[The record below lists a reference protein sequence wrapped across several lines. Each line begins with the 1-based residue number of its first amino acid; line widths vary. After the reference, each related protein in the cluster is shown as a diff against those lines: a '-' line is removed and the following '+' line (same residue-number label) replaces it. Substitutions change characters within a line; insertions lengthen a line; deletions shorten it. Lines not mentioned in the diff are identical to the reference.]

1 MSDSDTPNK
10 EPLPESSQW
19 TDESAEHNPD
29 EQENPESQTLLNLF
43 RISDRKEDEPQPDV
57 EIDQTVESDSTINIE
72 AENRHPESL
81 PTLAESRNKEPLPES
96 SQWRDESAEHNPDEQ
111 ENPESQTLI
120 NLFQISDRNEGEPQ
134 PELEIDQTVES
145 DSTINIEAENRHP
158 ESLPTLA
165 ESRNKDADWFA
176 LAQKMR
182 QRNRRLLEQIAQLQ
196 NALTEKQDALNAEML
211 RSQEQ
216 DSLIVRQ
223 GEELNTLQEQLTR
236 LFHTLESSHQAA
248 QRQQIL
254 IETLSDQLQS
264 SQERV
269 AQLERECAL
278 TQQRYNEQS
287 HQLLQSAN
295 TCREL
300 KTRLHRQ
307 QQQTLQFKVALEKC
321 LEMPNRQV
329 GEPQPTRPKRD
340 TSGVV
345 PKAQPIQPWSAQQ
358 DFLEEQ
364 SYTNTD
370 PLWNRPLQLDSL
382 LVTSASDTEE
392 FTEPREYH
400 PSTSPIDSTIT
411 PIPESTAAELEAERQ
426 LLAEMNSLAQASG
439 LSELAYDLVQ
449 EQSHWLLEAGTDPET
464 VDESGVSSKE
474 TSEAELAEDE
484 WDDENEVSLPQPNW
498 PSPVVYP
505 LRRPKKIK
513 SLASIELP
521 SFPRYRPV

>member
-10 EPLPESSQW
+10 EPLPESSEW
-19 TDESAEHNPD
+19 TDESAEPNPD
-29 EQENPESQTLLNLF
+29 EQENPASQTLINLF
-43 RISDRKEDEPQPDV
+43 QIADMNEDEPQPDV
-57 EIDQTVESDSTINIE
+57 EIDQTVESDSTLNVE
-72 AENRHPESL
+72 AETSY
-81 PTLAESRNKEPLPES
+81 
-96 SQWRDESAEHNPDEQ
+96 
-111 ENPESQTLI
+111 
-120 NLFQISDRNEGEPQ
+120 
-134 PELEIDQTVES
+134 
-145 DSTINIEAENRHP
+145 P

-196 NALTEKQDALNAEML
+196 NALSEKQDALNAEMV

-248 QRQQIL
+248 TRQQIL
-254 IETLSDQLQS
+254 IETLSEQLQS

-278 TQQRYNEQS
+278 TQQRNNEQS
-287 HQLLQSAN
+287 HQLVQSAN

-321 LEMPNRQV
+321 LEMPNRQIS
-329 GEPQPTRPKRD
+329 EAQPSRPKRD
-340 TSGVV
+340 AGGVV

-358 DFLEEQ
+358 DFLADESSMDTE
-364 SYTNTD
+364 

-382 LVTSASDTEE
+382 LAMSASDEDV
-392 FTEPREYH
+392 TEPSESY
-400 PSTSPIDSTIT
+400 PSTTPTDSTVT
-411 PIPESTAAELEAERQ
+411 PISGSTAAELEAERQ

-439 LSELAYDLVQ
+439 LSEVAYDLTQ
-449 EQSHWLLEAGTDPET
+449 EPNPWMLEAGRDAET
-464 VDESGVSSKE
+464 VDESELSSAE
-474 TSEAELAEDE
+474 TEATEDE
-484 WDDENEVSLPQPNW
+484 WNEENEVTLPQPNW

-513 SLASIELP
+513 SLSSIELP

>member
-10 EPLPESSQW
+10 EPLPESSEW
-19 TDESAEHNPD
+19 TDESAEPNPD
-29 EQENPESQTLLNLF
+29 EQENPASQTLINLF
-43 RISDRKEDEPQPDV
+43 QIADMNEDEPQPDV
-57 EIDQTVESDSTINIE
+57 EIDQTVESDSTLNVE
-72 AENRHPESL
+72 AETSY
-81 PTLAESRNKEPLPES
+81 
-96 SQWRDESAEHNPDEQ
+96 
-111 ENPESQTLI
+111 
-120 NLFQISDRNEGEPQ
+120 
-134 PELEIDQTVES
+134 
-145 DSTINIEAENRHP
+145 P

-196 NALTEKQDALNAEML
+196 NALSEKQDALNAEMV

-248 QRQQIL
+248 TRQQIL
-254 IETLSDQLQS
+254 IETLSEQLQS

-278 TQQRYNEQS
+278 TQQRNNEQS
-287 HQLLQSAN
+287 HQLVQSAN

-321 LEMPNRQV
+321 LEMPNRQIS
-329 GEPQPTRPKRD
+329 EAQPSRPKRD
-340 TSGVV
+340 AGGVV

-358 DFLEEQ
+358 DFLADESSMDTE
-364 SYTNTD
+364 

-382 LVTSASDTEE
+382 LATSASDEDV
-392 FTEPREYH
+392 TEPSESY
-400 PSTSPIDSTIT
+400 PSTTPTDSTVT
-411 PIPESTAAELEAERQ
+411 PISGSTAAELEAERQ

-439 LSELAYDLVQ
+439 LSEVAYDLTQ
-449 EQSHWLLEAGTDPET
+449 EPNPWMLEAGRDAET
-464 VDESGVSSKE
+464 VDESELSSAE
-474 TSEAELAEDE
+474 TEATEDE
-484 WDDENEVSLPQPNW
+484 WNEENEVTLPQPNW

-513 SLASIELP
+513 SLSSIELP

>member
-10 EPLPESSQW
+10 EPLPESSEW
-19 TDESAEHNPD
+19 TDESAEHTPD

-43 RISDRKEDEPQPDV
+43 QIADMNEEDESQPDV
-57 EIDQTVESDSTINIE
+57 EIDQTVESDSPLNVE
-72 AENRHPESL
+72 AEP
-81 PTLAESRNKEPLPES
+81 
-96 SQWRDESAEHNPDEQ
+96 
-111 ENPESQTLI
+111 
-120 NLFQISDRNEGEPQ
+120 SD
-134 PELEIDQTVES
+134 
-145 DSTINIEAENRHP
+145 P

-196 NALTEKQDALNAEML
+196 NALSEKQDALNAEMV

-223 GEELNTLQEQLTR
+223 GEELNTLQDQLTR

-248 QRQQIL
+248 TRQQIL
-254 IETLSDQLQS
+254 IETLSEQLQS

-278 TQQRYNEQS
+278 TQQRNNEQS
-287 HQLLQSAN
+287 HQLVQSAN

-329 GEPQPTRPKRD
+329 SEAQPTRPKRD
-340 TSGVV
+340 VGGVV

-358 DFLEEQ
+358 DFLADE
-364 SYTNTD
+364 SSTD
-370 PLWNRPLQLDSL
+370 TEPLWNRPLQLDSL
-382 LVTSASDTEE
+382 LATSTDTEDV
-392 FTEPREYH
+392 TEPTESQS
-400 PSTSPIDSTIT
+400 STTPTDSTVT
-411 PIPESTAAELEAERQ
+411 PISDSTAAELEAERQ

-439 LSELAYDLVQ
+439 LSEVAYDLTQ
-449 EQSHWLLEAGTDPET
+449 EPNPWMLEAGRDAET
-464 VDESGVSSKE
+464 VDESGFSSAE
-474 TSEAELAEDE
+474 TSETEQSEDE
-484 WDDENEVSLPQPNW
+484 WDDENEVTLPQPNW

-513 SLASIELP
+513 SLSSIELP

>member
-10 EPLPESSQW
+10 EPLPESSEW
-19 TDESAEHNPD
+19 TDERAEYDPN

-43 RISDRKEDEPQPDV
+43 EIANMTEEDEPQPDV
-57 EIDQTVESDSTINIE
+57 EIDPTVESDSPPNVE
-72 AENRHPESL
+72 AEPSYPESL
-81 PTLAESRNKEPLPES
+81 PTLAESRS
-96 SQWRDESAEHNPDEQ
+96 
-111 ENPESQTLI
+111 
-120 NLFQISDRNEGEPQ
+120 
-134 PELEIDQTVES
+134 
-145 DSTINIEAENRHP
+145 
-158 ESLPTLA
+158 
-165 ESRNKDADWFA
+165 KDADWFA

-196 NALTEKQDALNAEML
+196 GALNEKQDALNAEMV

-216 DSLIVRQ
+216 DHLIVRQ
-223 GEELNTLQEQLTR
+223 GEELNTLQDQLTR

-254 IETLSDQLQS
+254 IETLSEQLQS

-278 TQQRYNEQS
+278 TQQRNNEQS

-329 GEPQPTRPKRD
+329 SEPQTTRPKRD
-340 TSGVV
+340 VGGVV

-358 DFLEEQ
+358 DFLADE
-364 SYTNTD
+364 SSTDTD

-382 LVTSASDTEE
+382 LTTSGSDTEDLSE
-392 FTEPREYH
+392 PTESQS
-400 PSTSPIDSTIT
+400 STTPIDSTVT
-411 PIPESTAAELEAERQ
+411 SIPDSTAAELEAERQ

-439 LSELAYDLVQ
+439 LSEVTSDLTQ
-449 EQSHWLLEAGTDPET
+449 EPNPWMLEAGTDAET
-464 VDESGVSSKE
+464 VDASGLSSAE
-474 TSEAELAEDE
+474 TSETEPSEDE
-484 WDDENEVSLPQPNW
+484 WDEENEVTLPQPNW

-513 SLASIELP
+513 SLSSIELP

>member
-10 EPLPESSQW
+10 EPLPESSEW
-19 TDESAEHNPD
+19 TDERAEPNPD
-29 EQENPESQTLLNLF
+29 EQNNPASETLLNLF
-43 RISDRKEDEPQPDV
+43 EIGDMTEEDEPQPDV
-57 EIDQTVESDSTINIE
+57 EIDQTVESDSTLNVE
-72 AENRHPESL
+72 AEPSY
-81 PTLAESRNKEPLPES
+81 
-96 SQWRDESAEHNPDEQ
+96 
-111 ENPESQTLI
+111 
-120 NLFQISDRNEGEPQ
+120 
-134 PELEIDQTVES
+134 
-145 DSTINIEAENRHP
+145 P

-196 NALTEKQDALNAEML
+196 GALNEKQDALNAEML

-248 QRQQIL
+248 TRQQIL
-254 IETLSDQLQS
+254 IETLSEQLQS

-278 TQQRYNEQS
+278 TQQRNNEQS

-295 TCREL
+295 TCRKL

-329 GEPQPTRPKRD
+329 GEAQPTRPKRD
-340 TSGVV
+340 VGGVV

-358 DFLEEQ
+358 DFLVDE
-364 SYTNTD
+364 SSTD
-370 PLWNRPLQLDSL
+370 TEPLWNRPLQLDSL
-382 LVTSASDTEE
+382 LTTSASDTEDV
-392 FTEPREYH
+392 TEPSQSH
-400 PSTSPIDSTIT
+400 PSTTPIDSTVT
-411 PIPESTAAELEAERQ
+411 PISDSTAAELEAERQ

-439 LSELAYDLVQ
+439 LSEIAYDLVQ
-449 EQSHWLLEAGTDPET
+449 EPNPWMLEPGKDAET
-464 VDESGVSSKE
+464 GDESELSSAE
-474 TSEAELAEDE
+474 TEATEDE
-484 WDDENEVSLPQPNW
+484 WDEENEVTLPQPNW

-513 SLASIELP
+513 SLSSIELP

>member
-10 EPLPESSQW
+10 EPLPESSEW
-19 TDESAEHNPD
+19 TDESAEHTPD
-29 EQENPESQTLLNLF
+29 EPENPESQTLLNLF
-43 RISDRKEDEPQPDV
+43 QIADMNEEDESQPDV
-57 EIDQTVESDSTINIE
+57 EIDQTVESDSTLNVE
-72 AENRHPESL
+72 AEP
-81 PTLAESRNKEPLPES
+81 
-96 SQWRDESAEHNPDEQ
+96 
-111 ENPESQTLI
+111 
-120 NLFQISDRNEGEPQ
+120 SD
-134 PELEIDQTVES
+134 
-145 DSTINIEAENRHP
+145 P

-196 NALTEKQDALNAEML
+196 NALSEKQDALNAEML

-223 GEELNTLQEQLTR
+223 GEELNTLQDQLTR

-248 QRQQIL
+248 TRQQIL
-254 IETLSDQLQS
+254 IETLSEQLQS

-278 TQQRYNEQS
+278 TQQRNNEQS
-287 HQLLQSAN
+287 HQLVQSAN

-329 GEPQPTRPKRD
+329 SEAQPTRPKRD
-340 TSGVV
+340 VGGVV

-358 DFLEEQ
+358 DFLADE
-364 SYTNTD
+364 SSTD
-370 PLWNRPLQLDSL
+370 TEPLWNRPLQLDSL
-382 LVTSASDTEE
+382 LATSTDTEDV
-392 FTEPREYH
+392 TEPTESQS
-400 PSTSPIDSTIT
+400 STTPTDSTVT
-411 PIPESTAAELEAERQ
+411 PISDSTAAELEAERQ

-439 LSELAYDLVQ
+439 LSEVAYDLTQ
-449 EQSHWLLEAGTDPET
+449 EPNPWMLEPGRDAEMG
-464 VDESGVSSKE
+464 DESELSSAE
-474 TSEAELAEDE
+474 TEATEDE
-484 WDDENEVSLPQPNW
+484 WDEENEVTLPQPNW

-513 SLASIELP
+513 SLSSIELP

>member
-10 EPLPESSQW
+10 EPLPESSEW
-19 TDESAEHNPD
+19 TDESAEPNPD
-29 EQENPESQTLLNLF
+29 QQENPASETLINLF
-43 RISDRKEDEPQPDV
+43 QISNRNEDEPQPKV
-57 EIDQTVESDSTINIE
+57 EIDQTVESDSTLNVE
-72 AENRHPESL
+72 AETSYPESL
-81 PTLAESRNKEPLPES
+81 PTLAES
-96 SQWRDESAEHNPDEQ
+96 
-111 ENPESQTLI
+111 
-120 NLFQISDRNEGEPQ
+120 G
-134 PELEIDQTVES
+134 
-145 DSTINIEAENRHP
+145 
-158 ESLPTLA
+158 
-165 ESRNKDADWFA
+165 NKDADWFA

-196 NALTEKQDALNAEML
+196 NALSEKQDALNAEMVRL
-211 RSQEQ
+211 QEQ

-248 QRQQIL
+248 TRQQIL
-254 IETLSDQLQS
+254 IETLSEQLQS

-278 TQQRYNEQS
+278 TQQRNNEQS
-287 HQLLQSAN
+287 HHLVQSAN

-321 LEMPNRQV
+321 LEMPNRQL
-329 GEPQPTRPKRD
+329 GEAQPTRPKRD
-340 TSGVV
+340 VGGVV

-358 DFLEEQ
+358 DFLADE
-364 SYTNTD
+364 SSTD
-370 PLWNRPLQLDSL
+370 TEPLWNRPLQLDSL
-382 LVTSASDTEE
+382 LATSASDIEDV
-392 FTEPREYH
+392 TEPSESQ
-400 PSTSPIDSTIT
+400 PSTTPIDSTLT
-411 PIPESTAAELEAERQ
+411 PIPDSTAAELEAERQ

-439 LSELAYDLVQ
+439 LSEVAYDLTQ
-449 EQSHWLLEAGTDPET
+449 EPNPWMLEAGTDAET
-464 VDESGVSSKE
+464 VDESGLSSAE
-474 TSEAELAEDE
+474 TSETEQSEDE
-484 WDDENEVSLPQPNW
+484 WDQENEVTLPQPNW

-513 SLASIELP
+513 SLSSIELP

>member
-10 EPLPESSQW
+10 EPLPESSEW
-19 TDESAEHNPD
+19 TEESAEPNPD
-29 EQENPESQTLLNLF
+29 EQENPESEKLINLF
-43 RISDRKEDEPQPDV
+43 GISNRTEDEPQPDV
-57 EIDQTVESDSTINIE
+57 EIDPTVESDSTFNVE
-72 AENRHPESL
+72 VQPSPPESL
-81 PTLAESRNKEPLPES
+81 PLLEP
-96 SQWRDESAEHNPDEQ
+96 
-111 ENPESQTLI
+111 
-120 NLFQISDRNEGEPQ
+120 
-134 PELEIDQTVES
+134 
-145 DSTINIEAENRHP
+145 
-158 ESLPTLA
+158 
-165 ESRNKDADWFA
+165 SRNKDADWFA

-196 NALTEKQDALNAEML
+196 GALNEKQDALNAEMV

-216 DSLIVRQ
+216 DNLIVRQ
-223 GEELNTLQEQLTR
+223 SEELTTLQDQLTR

-254 IETLSDQLQS
+254 IETLSEQLQS

-278 TQQRYNEQS
+278 TQQRNNEQS

-321 LEMPNRQV
+321 LEMPNRQTS
-329 GEPQPTRPKRD
+329 EAQPSRPKRD
-340 TSGVV
+340 VSGVV

-358 DFLEEQ
+358 DFLADD
-364 SYTNTD
+364 SATD
-370 PLWNRPLQLDSL
+370 TEPLWNRPLPLDSL
-382 LVTSASDTEE
+382 LATSTSDTEDL
-392 FTEPREYH
+392 TESPESQS
-400 PSTSPIDSTIT
+400 PTTPIDSTVT
-411 PIPESTAAELEAERQ
+411 PLPDSTAAELEAERQ

-439 LSELAYDLVQ
+439 LSEVTYDLQ
-449 EQSHWLLEAGTDPET
+449 EQNPWMIAETDAET
-464 VDESGVSSKE
+464 VEESQPSSAE
-474 TSEAELAEDE
+474 TSETEQSEEE
-484 WDDENEVSLPQPNW
+484 WDDETEVTLPQPNW

-513 SLASIELP
+513 SLSSIELP

>member
-10 EPLPESSQW
+10 EPLPESSEW
-19 TDESAEHNPD
+19 TDESAEPNPD
-29 EQENPESQTLLNLF
+29 EQENPASQTLINLF
-43 RISDRKEDEPQPDV
+43 QIADMNEDEPQPDV
-57 EIDQTVESDSTINIE
+57 EIDQTVESDSTLNVE
-72 AENRHPESL
+72 AETSY
-81 PTLAESRNKEPLPES
+81 
-96 SQWRDESAEHNPDEQ
+96 
-111 ENPESQTLI
+111 
-120 NLFQISDRNEGEPQ
+120 
-134 PELEIDQTVES
+134 
-145 DSTINIEAENRHP
+145 P

-196 NALTEKQDALNAEML
+196 NALSEKQDALNAEMV

-248 QRQQIL
+248 TRQQIL
-254 IETLSDQLQS
+254 IETLSEQLQS

-278 TQQRYNEQS
+278 TQQRNNEQS
-287 HQLLQSAN
+287 HQLVQSAN

-321 LEMPNRQV
+321 LEMPNRQIS
-329 GEPQPTRPKRD
+329 EAQPSRPKRD
-340 TSGVV
+340 AGGVV

-358 DFLEEQ
+358 DFLADESSMDTE
-364 SYTNTD
+364 

-382 LVTSASDTEE
+382 LATSTDTEDV
-392 FTEPREYH
+392 TEPPESH
-400 PSTSPIDSTIT
+400 PSTTPIDSTVT
-411 PIPESTAAELEAERQ
+411 PISGSTAAELEAERQ

-439 LSELAYDLVQ
+439 LSEVAYDLTQ
-449 EQSHWLLEAGTDPET
+449 EPNPWMLEAGRDAET
-464 VDESGVSSKE
+464 VDESELSSAE
-474 TSEAELAEDE
+474 TSETEQSEDE
-484 WDDENEVSLPQPNW
+484 WDEENEVTLPQPNW

-513 SLASIELP
+513 SLSSIELP

>member
-10 EPLPESSQW
+10 EPLPESSEW
-19 TDESAEHNPD
+19 TDESAEYNPD
-29 EQENPESQTLLNLF
+29 EPENPESQTLLNLF
-43 RISDRKEDEPQPDV
+43 QIADMNEDEPQPDV
-57 EIDQTVESDSTINIE
+57 EIDQTVESDSPLNVE
-72 AENRHPESL
+72 AQPSYPESL
-81 PTLAESRNKEPLPES
+81 PTLAESRS
-96 SQWRDESAEHNPDEQ
+96 
-111 ENPESQTLI
+111 
-120 NLFQISDRNEGEPQ
+120 
-134 PELEIDQTVES
+134 
-145 DSTINIEAENRHP
+145 
-158 ESLPTLA
+158 
-165 ESRNKDADWFA
+165 KDADWFA

-196 NALTEKQDALNAEML
+196 NALSEKQDALNAEMV

-223 GEELNTLQEQLTR
+223 GEELNTLQDQLTR

-248 QRQQIL
+248 TRQQIL
-254 IETLSDQLQS
+254 IETLSEQLQS

-278 TQQRYNEQS
+278 TQQRNNEQS

-329 GEPQPTRPKRD
+329 SEAQPTRPKRD
-340 TSGVV
+340 VDGVV

-358 DFLEEQ
+358 DFLVDE
-364 SYTNTD
+364 SSTD
-370 PLWNRPLQLDSL
+370 TEPLWNRSLQLDSL
-382 LVTSASDTEE
+382 LATSTSDTEDI
-392 FTEPREYH
+392 TEPSESH
-400 PSTSPIDSTIT
+400 PSTTPIDSTVT
-411 PIPESTAAELEAERQ
+411 PISDSTAAELEAERQ

-439 LSELAYDLVQ
+439 LSEVAYDLTQ
-449 EQSHWLLEAGTDPET
+449 EPNPWMLEAGTDAET
-464 VDESGVSSKE
+464 VDESGLSSAE
-474 TSEAELAEDE
+474 TSETEPIEDE
-484 WDDENEVSLPQPNW
+484 WDEENEVTLPQPNW

-513 SLASIELP
+513 SLSSIELP

>member
-10 EPLPESSQW
+10 EPLPESSEW
-19 TDESAEHNPD
+19 TDESAEHTPD
-29 EQENPESQTLLNLF
+29 EPENPESQTLLNLF
-43 RISDRKEDEPQPDV
+43 QIADMNEDEPQPDV
-57 EIDQTVESDSTINIE
+57 DIDQTVELDSPLNVE
-72 AENRHPESL
+72 AEPSDPESL
-81 PTLAESRNKEPLPES
+81 PTLAESRNK
-96 SQWRDESAEHNPDEQ
+96 DN
-111 ENPESQTLI
+111 
-120 NLFQISDRNEGEPQ
+120 
-134 PELEIDQTVES
+134 V
-145 DSTINIEAENRHP
+145 EAEPSDP

-196 NALTEKQDALNAEML
+196 GALNEKQDALNAEML

-223 GEELNTLQEQLTR
+223 GEELNTLQDQLTR

-248 QRQQIL
+248 TRQQIL
-254 IETLSDQLQS
+254 IETLSEQLQS

-278 TQQRYNEQS
+278 TQQRNNEQS
-287 HQLLQSAN
+287 HQLVQSAN

-329 GEPQPTRPKRD
+329 SEAQPTRPKRD
-340 TSGVV
+340 VGGVV
-345 PKAQPIQPWSAQQ
+345 PKAQPIQPWSTQQ
-358 DFLEEQ
+358 DFLADE
-364 SYTNTD
+364 SSTD
-370 PLWNRPLQLDSL
+370 TEPLWNRPLQLDSL
-382 LVTSASDTEE
+382 LATSTDTEDV
-392 FTEPREYH
+392 TEPTESH
-400 PSTSPIDSTIT
+400 PSTTPIDSIVT
-411 PIPESTAAELEAERQ
+411 PISGSTAAELEAERQ

-439 LSELAYDLVQ
+439 LSEVAYDLTQ
-449 EQSHWLLEAGTDPET
+449 EPNPWMLEPGRDAET
-464 VDESGVSSKE
+464 VDESGFSSAE
-474 TSEAELAEDE
+474 TSETEDE
-484 WDDENEVSLPQPNW
+484 WDEENEVTLPQPNW

-513 SLASIELP
+513 SLSSIELP

>member
-10 EPLPESSQW
+10 EPLPESSEW
-19 TDESAEHNPD
+19 TDESAEPNPD
-29 EQENPESQTLLNLF
+29 EQENPASQTLINLF
-43 RISDRKEDEPQPDV
+43 QIADMNEDEPQPDV
-57 EIDQTVESDSTINIE
+57 EIDQTVESDSTLNVE
-72 AENRHPESL
+72 AETSY
-81 PTLAESRNKEPLPES
+81 
-96 SQWRDESAEHNPDEQ
+96 
-111 ENPESQTLI
+111 
-120 NLFQISDRNEGEPQ
+120 
-134 PELEIDQTVES
+134 
-145 DSTINIEAENRHP
+145 P

-196 NALTEKQDALNAEML
+196 NALSEKQDALNAEMV

-248 QRQQIL
+248 TRQQIL
-254 IETLSDQLQS
+254 IETLSEQLQS

-278 TQQRYNEQS
+278 TQQRNNEQS
-287 HQLLQSAN
+287 HQLVQSAN

-321 LEMPNRQV
+321 LEMPNRQIS
-329 GEPQPTRPKRD
+329 EAQPSRPKRD
-340 TSGVV
+340 AGGVV

-358 DFLEEQ
+358 DFLADESSMDTE
-364 SYTNTD
+364 

-382 LVTSASDTEE
+382 LATSTDIEDV
-392 FTEPREYH
+392 TEPSESY
-400 PSTSPIDSTIT
+400 PSTTPTDSTVT
-411 PIPESTAAELEAERQ
+411 PISGSTAAELEAERQ

-439 LSELAYDLVQ
+439 LSEVAYDLTQ
-449 EQSHWLLEAGTDPET
+449 EPNPWMLEAGTDAET
-464 VDESGVSSKE
+464 VDESGFSSAE
-474 TSEAELAEDE
+474 TSETEQSEDE
-484 WDDENEVSLPQPNW
+484 WNEENEVTLPQPNW

-513 SLASIELP
+513 SLSSIELP

>member
-1 MSDSDTPNK
+1 MSDSDTPNQ
-10 EPLPESSQW
+10 EPLPESSEW
-19 TDESAEHNPD
+19 TEESAEPNPD
-29 EQENPESQTLLNLF
+29 EQENPESEKLITLF
-43 RISDRKEDEPQPDV
+43 GISNRTEDEPQPEV
-57 EIDQTVESDSTINIE
+57 EIDPTVESDSTFNVE
-72 AENRHPESL
+72 VQPSPPESL
-81 PTLAESRNKEPLPES
+81 PLLEP
-96 SQWRDESAEHNPDEQ
+96 
-111 ENPESQTLI
+111 
-120 NLFQISDRNEGEPQ
+120 
-134 PELEIDQTVES
+134 
-145 DSTINIEAENRHP
+145 
-158 ESLPTLA
+158 
-165 ESRNKDADWFA
+165 SRNKDADWFA

-196 NALTEKQDALNAEML
+196 GALNEKQDALNAEMV

-216 DSLIVRQ
+216 DNLIVRQ
-223 GEELNTLQEQLTR
+223 SEELTTLQDQLTR

-254 IETLSDQLQS
+254 IETLSEQLQS

-278 TQQRYNEQS
+278 TQQRNNEQS

-321 LEMPNRQV
+321 LEMPNRQTS
-329 GEPQPTRPKRD
+329 EAQPSRPKRD
-340 TSGVV
+340 VSGVV

-358 DFLEEQ
+358 DFLADD
-364 SYTNTD
+364 STD
-370 PLWNRPLQLDSL
+370 TEPLWNRPLPLDSL
-382 LVTSASDTEE
+382 LATSTSDTEDL
-392 FTEPREYH
+392 TE
-400 PSTSPIDSTIT
+400 STESQSSTTPIDSTVT
-411 PIPESTAAELEAERQ
+411 PLPDSTAAELEAERQ

-439 LSELAYDLVQ
+439 LSEVAYDLQ
-449 EQSHWLLEAGTDPET
+449 EQNPWMLEAGTDAET
-464 VDESGVSSKE
+464 VEESQPSSAE
-474 TSEAELAEDE
+474 TSETEQSEDE
-484 WDDENEVSLPQPNW
+484 WDDENEVTLPQPNW

-513 SLASIELP
+513 SLSSIELP